1 MSGLFWFSLLVAL
14 VPQVFAQL
22 PVEKIYGV
30 NLGSWLLLE
39 PWMLPQGDLRLES
52 TILTISDPS
61 VFQGGLIWEDKF
73 AQTARNAS
81 SPSCTAFA
89 MAYPDTVD
97 QTFAKHWDSWFTQ
110 SDLQDLKNAG
120 INTLRIPLGYWI
132 VEALVERP
140 AENYPRGGLDYLR
153 RGLGWVRDSGM
164 HVILDHHALP
174 GVQTPDLEFTGQC
187 TNDVQFYTP
196 HNYHRALVWTA
207 VMTTLSHL
215 DPQFSSVFAIEAVNE
230 PIRDAS
236 QTPGY
241 GDFQK
246 NFVKTV
252 RAIEALLGIQ
262 VTGYNPNL
270 PVSLPTTNFT
280 ATLQQA
286 CSLSLFDADVVDAL
300 LDAIPILSGIGLQY
314 GFTDTLT
321 SEPFNSGRSPLVT
334 NFMDISWQYDNPP
347 NPANAAIGPQGYDNH
362 LYYSFGGVADA
373 DPTVYMQSICNL
385 QRIQNDTV
393 LGDSPLWFGEWGLA
407 TQCDASDSFL
417 KQWGDAQKWAYGQS
431 AGWIYWNFKAEI
443 SNLTN
448 GRELARQWSYLE
460 ALNMDLLPQNAASYY
475 DDNVCQPYI
484 NETSSKSRSV
494 PAEDAAVA
502 SAPVVNPSMPSKP
515 PPLKLSDHGR
525 RLVKKHYSF

>member
-174 GVQTPDLEFTGQC
+174 GVQTPGQEFTGQC

-241 GDFQK
+241 GDFQIK
-246 NFVKTV
+246 LREDF
-252 RAIEALLGIQ
+252 
-262 VTGYNPNL
+262 
-270 PVSLPTTNFT
+270 SLPTTNFT

-314 GFTDTLT
+314 GLTDTLT

-334 NFMDISWQYDNPP
+334 NFMDVNWQYDNPP

-373 DPTVYMQSICNL
+373 DPTAYMQSICNL
-385 QRIQNDTV
+385 QRIQNDTLPETGGV
-393 LGDSPLWFGEWGLA
+393 
-407 TQCDASDSFL
+407 TL
-417 KQWGDAQKWAYGQS
+417 KNGPMA
-431 AGWIYWNFKAEI
+431 KALDGSIGTSRTEI

-448 GRELARQWSYLE
+448 GTELARQWSYLE
-460 ALNMDLLPQNAASYY
+460 ALNMDLLPQNA
-475 DDNVCQPYI
+475 C
-484 NETSSKSRSV
+484 
-494 PAEDAAVA
+494 
-502 SAPVVNPSMPSKP
+502 
-515 PPLKLSDHGR
+515 LL
-525 RLVKKHYSF
+525 L

>member
-39 PWMLPQGDLRLES
+39 PWMLPQGWTDMGGQICADCSQCIES
-52 TILTISDPS
+52 E
-61 VFQGGLIWEDKF
+61 F
-73 AQTARNAS
+73 
-81 SPSCTAFA
+81 AFA

-174 GVQTPDLEFTGQC
+174 GVQTPDLEFTGQ
-187 TNDVQFYTP
+187 YTP

-362 LYYSFGGVADA
+362 LYYSGNKCMFIINLSD
-373 DPTVYMQSICNL
+373 L

>member
-1 MSGLFWFSLLVAL
+1 MSGLFWFSLLAAL

-39 PWMLPQGDLRLES
+39 PWMLPQGWTDMGGQICADCSQCIES
-52 TILTISDPS
+52 E
-61 VFQGGLIWEDKF
+61 F
-73 AQTARNAS
+73 
-81 SPSCTAFA
+81 AFA

-140 AENYPRGGLDYLR
+140 VENYPRGGLEYLR

-174 GVQTPDLEFTGQC
+174 GVQTPGQEFTGQC

-230 PIRDAS
+230 PIMDAS

-314 GFTDTLT
+314 GLTDTLT

-334 NFMDISWQYDNPP
+334 NFMDVNWQYDNPP

-362 LYYSFGGVADA
+362 LYYSYGVADA
-373 DPTVYMQSICNL
+373 DPTAYMQSICNL
-385 QRIQNDTV
+385 QRIQNDAV
-393 LGDSPLWFGEWGLA
+393 LGDSPLWFGEWGLS
-407 TQCDASDSFL
+407 TQFDASDSFL

-431 AGWIYWNFKAEI
+431 AGWIYWNFKTEI

-448 GRELARQWSYLE
+448 GTELARQWSYLE

-484 NETSSKSRSV
+484 NKTSSKIRSV

-502 SAPVVNPSMPSKP
+502 SAPVVNPSTPSKA
-515 PPLKLSDHGR
+515 PPLKLSDHRR